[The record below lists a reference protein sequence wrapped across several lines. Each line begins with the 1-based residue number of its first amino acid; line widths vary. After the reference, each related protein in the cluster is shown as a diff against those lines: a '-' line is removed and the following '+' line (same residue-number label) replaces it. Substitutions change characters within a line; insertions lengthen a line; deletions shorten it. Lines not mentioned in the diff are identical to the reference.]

1 MEAFERQDCQFVRLQ
16 HFVKIACYCC
26 IVAILIMT
34 CVLLYQVY
42 LILNC
47 MGRAVI
53 LAL

>member
-1 MEAFERQDCQFVRLQ
+1 MQAFERQDCQAAIL
-16 HFVKIACYCC
+16 IASC

-34 CVLLYQVY
+34 CELLYQVY

-47 MGRAVI
+47 MGHAVI

>member
-1 MEAFERQDCQFVRLQ
+1 MEAFERQDCQAAMSG
-16 HFVKIACYCC
+16 VKIACYRC

-53 LAL
+53 FNSL